1 MLDAGVQWVLD
12 QLEQKSAQVNA
23 LIYNCLVDAS
33 VQWVLDQLKQK
44 SSQMNELI
52 YDCLVDVSAVVLDQQ
67 WRITD
72 DCTHLQLLGG

>member
-1 MLDAGVQWVLD
+1 M
-12 QLEQKSAQVNA
+12 KA
-23 LIYNCLVDAS
+23 LFYNCLVDAS

-67 WRITD
+67 LRLTD
-72 DCTHLQLLGG
+72 ECTHLQLLGG